1 MDEMI
6 IKRMDEEDEA
16 VGKFIH
22 NGFTRYGEQ
31 HGVTLNYDEFCFA
44 AENADGRITGVITGR
59 AYYDE
64 VHIGDLIVDEQ
75 YRGIG
80 LGSRLVRAVEEAYR
94 GKGYRVVTLTTHGF
108 QAPDFY
114 RKLGY
119 SLEFVREN
127 ADPKLSKY
135 FLKKAID

>member
-44 AENADGRITGVITGR
+44 AENADGRITCS
-59 AYYDE
+59 
-64 VHIGDLIVDEQ
+64 LS
-75 YRGIG
+75 
-80 LGSRLVRAVEEAYR
+80 LAV
-94 GKGYRVVTLTTHGF
+94 
-108 QAPDFY
+108 
-114 RKLGY
+114 
-119 SLEFVREN
+119 S
-127 ADPKLSKY
+127 
-135 FLKKAID
+135 